1 MRLTQGFISTKD
13 LATWFGVSYGAFR
26 NRAESFYKR
35 LEDFAEFEKVRGGV
49 KIIEVYFEVYDK
61 NQHKVDLILAK
72 EIYESETKLA
82 TMSGMA
88 RKFKSEFDN
97 VKDWSVRSC
106 FSKSR
111 DKLFGDTI
119 VPGILG
125 SRSRVWAV
133 KVDDNN
139 TYRSLSNKEIET
151 FKQLVKRSQME
162 DDHEKLMDLVHSMK
176 YDESLTKEKF
186 LLLVDKDNLDF
197 YESVIEN
204 FNIITGL
211 KLVQVNSFELD
222 ECSEVNPEY
231 RDYLL
236 ENIK

>member
-1 MRLTQGFISTKD
+1 
-13 LATWFGVSYGAFR
+13 
-26 NRAESFYKR
+26 
-35 LEDFAEFEKVRGGV
+35 
-49 KIIEVYFEVYDK
+49 
-61 NQHKVDLILAK
+61 
-72 EIYESETKLA
+72 
-82 TMSGMA
+82 MSGMA